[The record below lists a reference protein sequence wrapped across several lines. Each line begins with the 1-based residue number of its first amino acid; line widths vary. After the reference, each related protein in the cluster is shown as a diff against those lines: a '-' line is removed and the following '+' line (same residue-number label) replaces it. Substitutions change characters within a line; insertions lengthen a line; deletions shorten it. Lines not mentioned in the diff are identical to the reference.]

1 MTRITPEALYA
12 LLPAVHRMRDAD
24 EGEPLRALL
33 AVLAREGAVIEENI
47 EQLLDDLFV
56 ETCDDWAA
64 PYVGGIIGYRPLHPL
79 GGLTAGPRA
88 EVANTIGY
96 RRRKGTA
103 AVLEQ
108 LARDVTGWPARV
120 VEYFQLVAT
129 CQHMNHVRPDHH
141 WRARPRDPLALEPL
155 GQAFDAV
162 TRTVDVRSITRAPG
176 AQGRRGPPQPAQHR
190 HLPLAP
196 APHAPRR
203 RPDHPGRRPPPPLRP
218 ARRPAPARQP
228 PRGRGD
234 DHQPRPAAQR
244 ARRHHPPRAPR
255 RPRPLVR
262 PHRRR
267 PRPRLRDH
275 RRRRADPGR
284 PASRPATCPTT
295 APAGTTSPTARP
307 RRQRSSASTPSSAA
321 SPSPSPRP
329 GEVRTTFHT
338 GFPAPIG
345 GGEYDRAAGLALPHR
360 RAPARRLPAP
370 RPPTLQPA
378 LDALPADRRHRR
390 DHHQRRPRRPR
401 RHRRRPRRRDRAP
414 RRRRRPPGP
423 PRRRAARP
431 LRRRRRPHHPRRHG
445 RSKATRS
452 RSPPTPTATRSPR

>member
-79 GGLTAGPRA
+79 GGLTTGPRA

-141 WRARPRDPLALEPL
+141 WAPDLGDPLGARTARPGVRRRHPHHRRPLDHP
-155 GQAFDAV
+155 
-162 TRTVDVRSITRAPG
+162 RPRP
-176 AQGRRGPPQPAQHR
+176 QGRGGPSQPPQHR

-196 APHAPRR
+196 APDAPRQ
-203 RPDHPGRRPPPPLRP
+203 RPDHPDRRPPPPLRP
-218 ARRPAPARQP
+218 ARRPPPARQP

-244 ARRHHPPRAPR
+244 PRRHHPPRPPR

-284 PASRPATCPTT
+284 RHRGLRPV
-295 APAGTTSPTARP
+295 GRRRRLEP
-307 RRQRSSASTPSSAA
+307 RRPPLDPAA
-321 SPSPSPRP
+321 ALVRVDPELGRIAFPEPEA

-345 GGEYDRAAGLALPHR
+345 GGAYDRAAGLA
-360 RAPARRLPAP
+360 
-370 RPPTLQPA
+370 PPTIERPLVTFPHPVHTTLQQA
-378 LDALPADRRHRR
+378 LDALP
-390 DHHQRRPRRPR
+390 RPAASSRSP
-401 RHRRRPRRRDRAP
+401 PTTSSPPPPPSTPPPAP
-414 RRRRRPPGP
+414 RSSSAPPTASARSSAPP
-423 PRRRAARP
+423 PRSSSPAAPTPASPSTARS
-431 LRRRRRPHHPRRHG
+431 
-445 RSKATRS
+445 SKATRW
-452 RSPPTPTATRSPR
+452 RSPPTPTATPSPP